1 MEYKRVIEG
10 TLHLVDNICNRNRL
24 GGEKGR
30 VGADGC
36 GMKQGKEAGKRSDG
50 EKNNVTHDRHRSTKR
65 LTLFAPTNQLRCH
78 YMTTNTQ
85 ASPVN
90 VSKCLL
96 YSLEYTCTSNIGEG
110 ES

>member
-36 GMKQGKEAGKRSDG
+36 GMNKKQGKEAGKRSDG

-65 LTLFAPTNQLRCH
+65 LTLFAQTNQLRCH

-90 VSKCLL
+90 VSKCL
-96 YSLEYTCTSNIGEG
+96 
-110 ES
+110 

>member
-36 GMKQGKEAGKRSDG
+36 GMNKKQGKEAGKRSDG
-50 EKNNVTHDRHRSTKR
+50 EKNNVTHVRHRSTEH
-65 LTLFAPTNQLRCH
+65 LTLFVQTNQLRCH

-96 YSLEYTCTSNIGEG
+96 YSLEYTWNIGEG
-110 ES
+110 GS